1 MVGSSVA
8 CPRNHFHRTLEHIGI
23 GHVSAPAVLVGGA
36 QTDHG
41 DDIADQLDLKAA
53 ASVRGLVQNYAFYQ

>member
-1 MVGSSVA
+1 
-8 CPRNHFHRTLEHIGI
+8 LEHIGI